1 MGKHPAFQLWPF
13 LSLEDT
19 VLCNDVSF
27 PRLWGMAGA
36 VTQAPDVGG
45 GGVQGVWEAWMEMGK
60 ECQGRADGSGDPPAY
75 VVA

>member
-1 MGKHPAFQLWPF
+1 
-13 LSLEDT
+13 
-19 VLCNDVSF
+19 
-27 PRLWGMAGA
+27 MAGA